1 MREGFVFLGAHARRA
16 QPPLAPHIRPRT
28 DGQARKNDHAPL
40 ARFFP
45 TFGLR
50 AEANARDRRNRSPAL
65 GTAGGRYCLIP
76 DPRMMAE
83 APTVLLIEDND
94 DNLRI
99 YSTILTYAGY
109 RVLEATDGEAGLAS
123 ARTAQPDLILM
134 DVSIPKIDG
143 WEATR
148 ILKADPA
155 TSSIP
160 VIALTAHA
168 LASDRERAEQI
179 GFDGY
184 ISKPAE
190 PRLVLAEV
198 ERRLGK
204 ATAGG

>member
-1 MREGFVFLGAHARRA
+1 M
-16 QPPLAPHIRPRT
+16 P
-28 DGQARKNDHAPL
+28 
-40 ARFFP
+40 
-45 TFGLR
+45 
-50 AEANARDRRNRSPAL
+50 
-65 GTAGGRYCLIP
+65 
-76 DPRMMAE
+76 E
-83 APTVLLIEDND
+83 APTVLLVEDNE

-109 RVLEATDGEAGLAS
+109 NVLEATDGEVALSS
-123 ARTAQPDLILM
+123 ARSAQPDLILM

-143 WEATR
+143 WEVTR

-160 VIALTAHA
+160 VLALTAHA
-168 LASDRERAEQI
+168 LASDRERAEGI

-184 ISKPAE
+184 IPKPAE

-204 ATAGG
+204 ATASGR